1 MKQEHKDL
9 LFKALSS
16 YLPYKLK
23 ICYRILDLENG
34 DPTTDNPDD
43 RMKDCIMILD
53 GNTLEYGT
61 LSEKD
66 RWYDKRNLFKPILR
80 PLSQLNEEIEHNGER
95 FEPLERLKCPDLGHV
110 DYISNEREDWIKK
123 YGHQRWLDAIPYGLI
138 QLLLKWHFD
147 IYGLIE
153 LGLAIELNIESN

>member
-23 ICYRILDLENG
+23 ICYRVLDLENG

-53 GNTLEYGT
+53 GHRLEYGT

-66 RWYDKRNLFKPILR
+66 RWYDKNSLFKPILR
-80 PLSQLNEEIEHNGER
+80 PLSKLNEEIEHEGKKFKPIDVLSNWTSSFYSLDGFYYSDDTGEMKKI
-95 FEPLERLKCPDLGHV
+95 ELEQLEHFQFTKL
-110 DYISNEREDWIKK
+110 IS
-123 YGHQRWLDAIPYGLI
+123 
-138 QLLLKWHFD
+138 WHFD
-147 IYGLIE
+147 VYGLIE
-153 LGLAIELNIESN
+153 LGLAIEKN

>member
-9 LFKALSS
+9 LFKALSF

-23 ICYRILDLENG
+23 ICYRVLDLENG

-53 GNTLEYGT
+53 CNKLHYGT

-66 RWYDKRNLFKPILR
+66 RWYDKRSLFKPILR

-95 FEPLERLKCPDLGHV
+95 FEPYEKLGSKPNLT
-110 DYISNEREDWIKK
+110 DYSIDEININGLSFGLVTKLIS
-123 YGHQRWLDAIPYGLI
+123 
-138 QLLLKWHFD
+138 WHFD
-147 IYGLIE
+147 VYGLIE
-153 LGLAIELNIESN
+153 LGLAIEKKD